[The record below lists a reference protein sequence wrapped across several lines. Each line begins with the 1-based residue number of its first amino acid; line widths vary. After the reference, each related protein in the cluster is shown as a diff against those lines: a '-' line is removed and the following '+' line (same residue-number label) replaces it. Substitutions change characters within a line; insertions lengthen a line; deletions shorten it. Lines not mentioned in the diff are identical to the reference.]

1 MSKTQT
7 SQSIENEN
15 IQDVEG
21 VDNSKANHDASAPGG
36 QSKQQPST
44 MSREA
49 FLARVE
55 QLYEQALEAGSLT
68 VAASQLKL
76 LAEAT
81 GLATKKDGEPG
92 ALAAQADLDE
102 GLSDDELDR
111 RIVTKWIKVQRH
123 LRWKVQGSRAI
134 RRG

>member
-76 LAEAT
+76 LSPLLRT
-81 GLATKKDGEPG
+81 PT
-92 ALAAQADLDE
+92 AAPT
-102 GLSDDELDR
+102 S
-111 RIVTKWIKVQRH
+111 VTSP
-123 LRWKVQGSRAI
+123 WK
-134 RRG
+134 RGVKPPANF